1 LVTAAFTTPE
11 VNGNWNN
18 WSAGTAMTDADG
30 DNVWE
35 ATIALL
41 TGTYEYKFAADGW
54 TIQEMN
60 DPTASCT
67 NGDPIYTNRVIIV
80 GSMDMTIPNVCWGS
94 CTPCFYSPQPPGGIT
109 CTSGNAGLG
118 FSDDIILANGWSGDL
133 GGSGYWNVGTGSTPS
148 GSTGPTSAYSGPDYL
163 FFESSTG
170 GLDTAT
176 AVTPMIDL
184 TAATTD
190 AELTFWM
197 HAYGVAIGTLD
208 VGVSTSATGPFTSI
222 YSNTG
227 AVQTPSDPWAQI
239 GINLASYVGQQ
250 IYVGFTYIRDV
261 TGATS
266 YQGDLAIDLVEVN
279 ACYTCPAPTGL
290 TASNVIGSSADV
302 SWTAGGTET

>member
-1 LVTAAFTTPE
+1 MSDA
-11 VNGNWNN
+11 NG
-18 WSAGTAMTDADG
+18 DG
-30 DNVWE
+30 VWD

-41 TGTYEYKFAADGW
+41 SGNYEYKFAADGW

-67 NGDPIYTNRVIIV
+67 NGDPIYTNRVLTV
-80 GSMDMTIPNVCWGS
+80 GTMDMVIPNVCWGS
-94 CTPCFYSPQPPGGIT
+94 CTPCFYSPQPPVGVN
-109 CTSGNAGLG
+109 CAGNGNPGLA
-118 FSDDIILANGWSGDL
+118 FSDDIVPANGWSGDL
-133 GGSGYWNVGTGSTPS
+133 GGNGYWNVGTGGTTS
-148 GSTGPTSAYSGPDYL
+148 GSTGPTGAHSGPDYL
-163 FFESSTG
+163 YFESSTG

-184 TAATTD
+184 SVALTD

-208 VGVSTSATGPFTSI
+208 VGVSTSATGPFTSL
-222 YSNTG
+222 YTNTG

-250 IYVGFTYIRDV
+250 IYVGFTYMRDV

-266 YQGDLAIDLVEVN
+266 FQGDLAIDLVEVN
-279 ACYTCPAPTGL
+279 ACFNCLAPSG
-290 TASNVIGSSADV
+290 
-302 SWTAGGTET
+302 